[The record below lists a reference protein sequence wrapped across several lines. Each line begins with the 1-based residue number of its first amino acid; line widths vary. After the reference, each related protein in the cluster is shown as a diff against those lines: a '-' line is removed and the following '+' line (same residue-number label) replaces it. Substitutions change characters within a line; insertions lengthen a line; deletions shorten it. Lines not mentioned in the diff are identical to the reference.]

1 MLERGRVYWATL
13 PGDKRRPVVVLSPE
27 ARNAR
32 ANDVI
37 VAPLS
42 RTLREGPWH
51 VRLRK
56 GEAGVPQ
63 ASMIKCEQITTLPR
77 DIISPEPL
85 GRVISGAKMRAIE
98 RAVLRAIGVPVPE
111 PR

>member
-1 MLERGRVYWATL
+1 MLERGRVYWTKL
-13 PGDKRRPVVVLSPE
+13 PADKRRPAIVLSPE

-37 VAPLS
+37 VAPIS
-42 RTLREGPWH
+42 PVLRSGPWH

-56 GEAGVPQ
+56 GEGGVPR
-63 ASMIKCEQITTLPR
+63 ASMIKCEQITTLPKVLV
-77 DIISPEPL
+77 SPEPL
-85 GRVISGAKMRAIE
+85 GQPISGARMRQVE

-111 PR
+111 PT